1 MSIADDTSRL
11 ANIDL
16 NYWFYGCS
24 ALSRFPTWRT
34 CAAWSMRTTTLS
46 SMPYT
51 LDARTS
57 STRILVDAGR
67 EPPKGHIGS
76 TTFNNHKAIMGGNDT
91 VCDSKQTSTRYAAT
105 TARGRRAS

>member
-57 STRILVDAGR
+57 STRILVDAG
-67 EPPKGHIGS
+67 
-76 TTFNNHKAIMGGNDT
+76 
-91 VCDSKQTSTRYAAT
+91 
-105 TARGRRAS
+105 